1 MCKMPW
7 KPSSKKVRLTLDWS
21 LTHPLTHLMN
31 HKLSF
36 PSKKKSQNNLNLK
49 SQNSL
54 DYKKKKNQITLKN
67 PLKKDKNLNERK
79 SANQRGTHVWL
90 NMNLLITVNQKSIYL
105 YIFRLKSP
113 ISLNFLSLSWLSMK
127 KFLSKNF
134 GRLLILS
141 KKLLI
146 AFTCLPFL
154 ASNAHPYL
162 NFSQG
167 NLWTAWFGTTKTIQN
182 YLFSAGAILIVGM
195 CSISRCLLLSASS
208 KNTHWKWTFTIS
220 LRQLLRRGK
229 ISIIVLFAK
238 TLDVQLPRVT
248 VSIYI
253 KSIAIAETVQ
263 KIIRRWI
270 CSSRIHLYLFWK
282 QAESHLYAST
292 VLVVNTSGKPWLQNI
307 LQCFWDCI
315 PVKLSTKS
323 KQSGWKRL
331 YLASS
336 NGLLAV
342 LSPENMSVFRILKT
356 IIKLWWVHTKFGH
369 NDAKCHWASAHS
381 VSGSQTQEELFGT
394 IACWCQKSDSCI
406 NPVRWGSLPTV
417 CSRNE
422 GNYLLFIDLY
432 PSLLTLTNPWRS
444 PMPMNSWTK
453 SNATGTCLPATTM
466 IDPEH

>member
-1 MCKMPW
+1 
-7 KPSSKKVRLTLDWS
+7 
-21 LTHPLTHLMN
+21 MN

-208 KNTHWKWTFTIS
+208 KNTH
-220 LRQLLRRGK
+220 
-229 ISIIVLFAK
+229 
-238 TLDVQLPRVT
+238 
-248 VSIYI
+248 
-253 KSIAIAETVQ
+253 
-263 KIIRRWI
+263 
-270 CSSRIHLYLFWK
+270 
-282 QAESHLYAST
+282 
-292 VLVVNTSGKPWLQNI
+292 
-307 LQCFWDCI
+307 
-315 PVKLSTKS
+315 
-323 KQSGWKRL
+323 
-331 YLASS
+331 
-336 NGLLAV
+336 
-342 LSPENMSVFRILKT
+342 
-356 IIKLWWVHTKFGH
+356 
-369 NDAKCHWASAHS
+369 
-381 VSGSQTQEELFGT
+381 
-394 IACWCQKSDSCI
+394 
-406 NPVRWGSLPTV
+406 
-417 CSRNE
+417 
-422 GNYLLFIDLY
+422 
-432 PSLLTLTNPWRS
+432 
-444 PMPMNSWTK
+444 
-453 SNATGTCLPATTM
+453 
-466 IDPEH
+466 

>member
-1 MCKMPW
+1 MCKMRW
-7 KPSSKKVRLTLDWS
+7 RPSSKKVCLTPDWS
-21 LTHPLTHLMN
+21 LTHPLTHPMN
-31 HKLSF
+31 HKVSF
-36 PSKKKSQNNLNLK
+36 PSKRKSQNNLKNLK
-49 SQNSL
+49 NQNRL
-54 DYKKKKNQITLKN
+54 NKKKNQITLKN
-67 PLKKDKNLNERK
+67 KNLKNLKKRK
-79 SANQRGTHVWL
+79 SARGKDRWL
-90 NMNLLITVNQKSIYL
+90 NMNLRTKVNQKSINL
-105 YIFRLKSP
+105 YIFLPKSP
-113 ISLNFLSLSWLSMK
+113 ISPNFLSLSWLSMK
-127 KFLSKNF
+127 GFLSKNF
-134 GRLLILS
+134 GRLLILP
-141 KKLLI
+141 KKMLI

-162 NFSQG
+162 NFSQEI
-167 NLWTAWFGTTKTIQN
+167 LWTAWFGTTKTIQN

-195 CSISRCLLLSASS
+195 CSISRCLLLSASR

-220 LRQLLRRGK
+220 SRQLLKRGK
-229 ISIIVLFAK
+229 ISIIVPFAK

-263 KIIRRWI
+263 KIIRGWI
-270 CSSRIHLYLFWK
+270 HSSRIHLYLFWK

-292 VLVVNTSGKPWLQNI
+292 VLVVNTSGKPWSQNI

-315 PVKLSTKS
+315 PAKSSTKS

-394 IACWCQKSDSCI
+394 MPCWCQKSDNCM
-406 NPVRWGSLPTV
+406 NPARWGSLPTV
-417 CSRNE
+417 CSRSE

-432 PSLLTLTNPWRS
+432 PSLLILTNPWRP